1 MPGSASD
8 TYENNILDAI
18 LGQGFTKDATVY
30 VALCTSAP
38 ADNAVGTEPSGNGY
52 ARVAVTNNATNWPNA
67 PGGSKSNGVA
77 ITFPTATGS
86 WGTVTHWMLMNHAT
100 NAAASNM
107 IAWGSLTTSRS
118 PVSGD
123 TPQFAI
129 GALVVTCD

>member
-1 MPGSASD
+1 MAGSASD

-18 LGQGFTKDATVY
+18 LGAGFTKDTTVY
-30 VALCTSAP
+30 AAACTSAP
-38 ADNAVGTEPSGNGY
+38 TDSALGTEPSGNGY
-52 ARVAVTNNATNWPNA
+52 TRVAITNNTTNWPA
-67 PGGSKSNGVA
+67 AASGSKSNGVA

-100 NAAASNM
+100 GTAGSNL

-118 PVSGD
+118 PGTGD

-129 GALVVTCD
+129 GALVLTAD